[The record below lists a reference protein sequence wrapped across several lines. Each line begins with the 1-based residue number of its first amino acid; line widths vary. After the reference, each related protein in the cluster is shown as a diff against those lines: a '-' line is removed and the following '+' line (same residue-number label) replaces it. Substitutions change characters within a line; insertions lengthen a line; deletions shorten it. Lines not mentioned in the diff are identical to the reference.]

1 MDMTMNAILK
11 FATTYLA
18 PTMIFFFCLGV
29 IFRGLIYWTVKRQ
42 DWFAKQFERRV
53 QTFMEELDHKK
64 SFSFFVVVKRLLE
77 KTFYELFIY
86 RSVMKRRKHDIVMDW
101 GDRVFL
107 IQPGSGFI
115 VKDLLK
121 QLKFLNHGG
130 QHPKMIE
137 IIKSVCQ
144 NNPCFNRVFGLIPNS
159 INDVINV
166 LPGIFVIGGIF
177 GTFLGIMDGLHSL
190 TAIDIAD
197 VEGTQETM
205 NNFLSHVAFSMSTS
219 IVGIILSVSMTFVN
233 TIFNPEKLFVD
244 IVERFENLFDMLW
257 HRSESNLLPHE
268 IPNFDENK
276 DPAEGL
282 AELAVQNEIKNSK
295 YNTAFEPVKAQHL
308 IDQEIVKL
316 KEGKDKRIDDVS
328 IPEIKKDDDAA

>member
-1 MDMTMNAILK
+1 MDTTMNAILK
-11 FATTYLA
+11 FATTYLT
-18 PTMIFFFCLGV
+18 PTMIFIFCLGV
-29 IFRGLIYWTVKRQ
+29 FLRGLIYWTVKRQ
-42 DWFAKQFERRV
+42 DWFARQFERRV
-53 QTFMEELDHKK
+53 QTFMEELDHKQ

-107 IQPGSGFI
+107 IQPGASFI
-115 VKDLLK
+115 VKDMLK
-121 QLKFLNHGG
+121 QVKFLKHDG

-144 NNPCFNRVFGLIPNS
+144 NNPCFNKVFGLIPNN

-219 IVGIILSVSMTFVN
+219 IVGIILSVSMTFIN
-233 TIFNPEKLFVD
+233 TIINPEKLFME
-244 IVERFENLFDMLW
+244 IVERFENIFDMLW

-268 IPNFDENK
+268 IANFDENR
-276 DPAEGL
+276 DPAEAL

-295 YNTAFEPVKAQHL
+295 YNREPEPVKAQHI

-316 KEGKDKRIDDVS
+316 KEGNQRVDDIA
-328 IPEIKKDDDAA
+328 IPDIKKEDDAA